1 MPRFL
6 CDAMLG
12 SLARWLRLAG
22 FDCEYSGADDRT
34 LARRAEAEGRWLL
47 TRDRGL
53 ASVGPR
59 TLLVRAE
66 TLDDQLVEVL
76 RRLELEPQ
84 GGLEA
89 ARCAVCNGE
98 LAAADRTEL
107 TDRVPPYVAA
117 TATRF
122 RVCRS
127 CGRIY
132 WPGSHADRIRCRLER
147 VRAALSG
154 ADA

>member
-1 MPRFL
+1 
-6 CDAMLG
+6 MLG

-34 LARRAEAEGRWLL
+34 LARRAEAEGRWLV

-53 ASVGPR
+53 AAVGPR

-66 TLDDQLVEVL
+66 SLDDQLVEVL
-76 RRLELEPQ
+76 RRLELEPP
-84 GGLEA
+84 GDLES
-89 ARCAVCNGE
+89 ARCAACNGE
-98 LAAADRTEL
+98 LATADRAEVV
-107 TDRVPPYVAA
+107 DRVPPYVAA

-132 WPGSHADRIRCRLER
+132 WPGSHAARIRHRLER
-147 VRAALSG
+147 VRAALG
-154 ADA
+154 AEDP